1 LRATCPVWR
10 RCAHCQKNEVYLSD
24 IDGGQL
30 LRINL
35 SNGEKSV
42 VVDGLDQSEGFDVAP
57 DGTIVLAEVGKQRII
72 RIDPKNGAISE
83 IARNLAI
90 GYPAASGSPAVFIT
104 TGVGVSDSG
113 AIYVSSDVNT
123 AIYKITKQ

>member
-1 LRATCPVWR
+1 MVAILYVSVIEP
-10 RCAHCQKNEVYLSD
+10 
-24 IDGGQL
+24 GQL

-35 SNGEKSV
+35 LSGEKAV
-42 VVDGLDQSEGFDVAP
+42 VVNGLNQPEGFDVMS
-57 DGTIVLAEVGKQRII
+57 DGTVVLAEVGKRRVIS
-72 RIDPKNGAISE
+72 IDPKSGSVSE

-90 GYPAASGSPAVFIT
+90 GYPAAKSSPPVFIT
-104 TGVGVSDSG
+104 TGVGVSENG